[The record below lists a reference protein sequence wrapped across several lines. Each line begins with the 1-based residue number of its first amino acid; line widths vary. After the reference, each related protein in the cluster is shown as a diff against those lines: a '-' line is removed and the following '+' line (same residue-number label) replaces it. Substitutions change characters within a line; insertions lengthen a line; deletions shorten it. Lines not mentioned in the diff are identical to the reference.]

1 VFDKLTDSF
10 NGLFRKLSGNATL
23 SEGNIREAMAEVRT
37 SLLDADVSLDVVNSF
52 TENVVKDAVGKE
64 VTKSLNP
71 GQEMV
76 GVVYDRLV
84 ALLGDAPPVPE
95 GATAQEAAEI
105 LMADGPGVMQM
116 SPGPTIVMMCGLQGS
131 GKTTTCGK
139 LAAWLK
145 KRNRSVMLV
154 AADLQRPAAVEQLQI
169 VAQQADQ
176 LGGPGSAKVE
186 FYGEFDKT
194 AEYGKAVGVAVGVC
208 QRAVALARQ
217 KNIDTVILDTAGRL
231 HVNDELMGELEQ
243 VNKAVR
249 PHQIFLVVDA
259 MTGQDAVKSAAAFHK
274 RLEVDGLIMTKFDS
288 DTRGGAALSVKTV
301 TGAPIRFIGVGEKID
316 ALEEFQAARIAGR
329 ILGMGDVISLVQKAK
344 EQVSDEEAKALEE
357 KIAKGQMTMDDF
369 LKQMKSLRRMGP
381 LKQIMGLLPG
391 VGSAL
396 KDIHIDDKQLDHV
409 EGIVCSMTTEERK
422 TPGVLN
428 HGRRNRIAKGSGQKP
443 EQVAA
448 LVKQFTLISE
458 LSRKMATMSAGD
470 KMKAM
475 QAMQSGA
482 GAGGMGGMMQGM
494 GFPGMPRI
502 KGSTAMASP
511 KSKFKKRK

>member
-1 VFDKLTDSF
+1 MFDKLTDSF

-23 SEGNIREAMAEVRT
+23 SEGNIRDAMAEVRT
-37 SLLDADVSLDVVNSF
+37 SLLDADVSLDVVNAF
-52 TENVVKDAVGKE
+52 TENVIKDAVGKE

-84 ALLGDAPPVPE
+84 TLLGDAPPVPE

-105 LMADGPGVMQM
+105 MMADGPGVMQIT
-116 SPGPTIVMMCGLQGS
+116 PGPTIVMMCGLQGS

-169 VAQQADQ
+169 VAQQADG
-176 LGGPGSAKVE
+176 LPGSAKVE

-231 HVNDELMGELEQ
+231 HVNDDLMGELEQ

-259 MTGQDAVKSAAAFHK
+259 MTGQDAVKSAQAFHK

-288 DTRGGAALSVKTV
+288 DTRGGAALSVKSV

-344 EQVSDEEAKALEE
+344 EQVSDEEAKELEA

-391 VGSAL
+391 IGSAL
-396 KDIHIDDKQLDHV
+396 KDVHIDDKQLDHV
-409 EGIVCSMTTEERK
+409 EGMVSSMTTEERK
-422 TPGVLN
+422 TPGLLN

-458 LSRKMATMSAGD
+458 MSRKMATMSAGD

-475 QAMQSGA
+475 QAMQSG
-482 GAGGMGGMMQGM
+482 GGMGGLMQGM
-494 GFPGMPRI
+494 GGMPRM

-511 KSKFKKRK
+511 KSKFKKRR